1 MKDLPASGR
10 KAMTKTNITITHYE
24 NQMYSAW
31 KNAAYHSVQ
40 RVPVII
46 DIQRLRSECKREL
59 VRKGSLT

>member
-31 KNAAYHSVQ
+31 KNAAYHSV
-40 RVPVII
+40 RRMHVII
-46 DIQRLRSECKREL
+46 DIERLRAECECE
-59 VRKGSLT
+59 SLG